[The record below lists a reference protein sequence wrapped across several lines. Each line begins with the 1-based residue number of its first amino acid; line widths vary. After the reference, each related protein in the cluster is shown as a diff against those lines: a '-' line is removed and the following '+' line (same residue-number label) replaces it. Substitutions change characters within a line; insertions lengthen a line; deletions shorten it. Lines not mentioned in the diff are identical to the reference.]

1 MFRLVRDKV
10 NFCERNL
17 FNSCE
22 ICSLTNRR
30 NVSSK
35 DRDCFNK
42 VKVLGQKRNDGL
54 EARKKKNED
63 IVKIAFTPDR
73 DLDDYLRSKNLL
85 DEKKIKVK
93 KEDCKSKGEEK
104 ERDLNIATLLS
115 WRPEQHQPETTTI
128 SESTDS
134 LSHSLEYEMS
144 EKEGQSTGD
153 ADKKYFDLNDNNSMT
168 EGEIEAAYEDLCA
181 EINEEYTA
189 DKGKDSF
196 WPNALQSKFSK
207 IKKID
212 GEFSK
217 IKQQE
222 EGTTEKDFLVM
233 EEQKDV
239 EWRKVEVAKG
249 EFSKMEK
256 QQEKGKSTTTV
267 EEFSRMEEHE
277 EEEWSPLSPAEQ
289 WVGVVVEEVETNL
302 FL

>member
-1 MFRLVRDKV
+1 M
-10 NFCERNL
+10 
-17 FNSCE
+17 
-22 ICSLTNRR
+22 TNRR

-85 DEKKIKVK
+85 DEKRIRVK
-93 KEDCKSKGEEK
+93 KEDCKSNGVEK
-104 ERDLNIATLLS
+104 ERVLNIATLLS
-115 WRPEQHQPETTTI
+115 WRPEQHQPEITTT
-128 SESTDS
+128 SDS
-134 LSHSLEYEMS
+134 LSNSLEYEMS

-153 ADKKYFDLNDNNSMT
+153 VDKTYFDLNDNNSMT

-222 EGTTEKDFLVM
+222 ERTTEKEFLDM
-233 EEQKDV
+233 EVQKDV
-239 EWRKVEVAKG
+239 GLRKAEVAKG
-249 EFSKMEK
+249 EFSKMEE
-256 QQEKGKSTTTV
+256 QQEKRKSTTAV

>member
-1 MFRLVRDKV
+1 M
-10 NFCERNL
+10 
-17 FNSCE
+17 
-22 ICSLTNRR
+22 
-30 NVSSK
+30 
-35 DRDCFNK
+35 
-42 VKVLGQKRNDGL
+42 KVLGQKRNDGL

-85 DEKKIKVK
+85 DEKEIKVK
-93 KEDCKSKGEEK
+93 KDDCKSKVEEK
-104 ERDLNIATLLS
+104 ERALNIATLLS
-115 WRPEQHQPETTTI
+115 WRPEQHQPEIKTT

-134 LSHSLEYEMS
+134 LSNSLEHEMS
-144 EKEGQSTGD
+144 EKEGQSTVD
-153 ADKKYFDLNDNNSMT
+153 ADKKCSDLIDNNSMT

-181 EINEEYTA
+181 EINKEYTA

-222 EGTTEKDFLVM
+222 ERTTEKEFLDM
-233 EEQKDV
+233 EERKDV

-256 QQEKGKSTTTV
+256 QQEERKSTTTVEEFSMMTEQQEERKLTTTV
-267 EEFSRMEEHE
+267 EEFSRMEEHV

-289 WVGVVVEEVETNL
+289 WVGVVVEKVETNL

>member
-1 MFRLVRDKV
+1 M
-10 NFCERNL
+10 
-17 FNSCE
+17 
-22 ICSLTNRR
+22 
-30 NVSSK
+30 
-35 DRDCFNK
+35 
-42 VKVLGQKRNDGL
+42 

-85 DEKKIKVK
+85 GEKKIKVK
-93 KEDCKSKGEEK
+93 NEDCKSKVEEK
-104 ERDLNIATLLS
+104 ERALNIATLLS
-115 WRPEQHQPETTTI
+115 WRPEQHQPETTIT
-128 SESTDS
+128 SKSTDS
-134 LSHSLEYEMS
+134 LSYSLEHEMS
-144 EKEGQSTGD
+144 EKEGQSTGE
-153 ADKKYFDLNDNNSMT
+153 ADKKYFDLNDNNSMS

-222 EGTTEKDFLVM
+222 KRTTEKEFLDM

-239 EWRKVEVAKG
+239 EWWKVEVAKG
-249 EFSKMEK
+249 ELEK
-256 QQEKGKSTTTV
+256 QEKGESTTTVEEFSMMTERQEERKLTTKV

>member
-1 MFRLVRDKV
+1 M
-10 NFCERNL
+10 
-17 FNSCE
+17 
-22 ICSLTNRR
+22 
-30 NVSSK
+30 
-35 DRDCFNK
+35 
-42 VKVLGQKRNDGL
+42 KVLGQKRNDGL

-115 WRPEQHQPETTTI
+115 WRPEQHQPGTTTT
-128 SESTDS
+128 SESTHS
-134 LSHSLEYEMS
+134 LSNSLEHEMS

-153 ADKKYFDLNDNNSMT
+153 VDKTYFDLNGHLNDNNSMT

-181 EINEEYTA
+181 EINKEYTA

-222 EGTTEKDFLVM
+222 ERTTEKEFLDM
-233 EEQKDV
+233 EVQKDV
-239 EWRKVEVAKG
+239 GWRKAEVAKG
-249 EFSKMEK
+249 EFSKMEE
-256 QQEKGKSTTTV
+256 QQEKRKSTTAV

>member
-1 MFRLVRDKV
+1 M
-10 NFCERNL
+10 
-17 FNSCE
+17 
-22 ICSLTNRR
+22 
-30 NVSSK
+30 
-35 DRDCFNK
+35 
-42 VKVLGQKRNDGL
+42 

-222 EGTTEKDFLVM
+222 GRKLTTTEKDFLEM
-233 EEQKDV
+233 EERKDV

-256 QQEKGKSTTTV
+256 QQEKRKSTTTVEEFSRMEEQQEEGKSTTTV